1 MRSYSGESLWW
12 AFLGS
17 VIKLVV
23 ERERRAPM
31 GNPRQALSSGTE
43 RTRGRS
49 FLQGLQCGLVTFSF
63 CCGSLWGKLS
73 LKEVSFF
80 DDTNA
85 TACRQV
91 GWKTDVW
98 CKCLHFTWAWR
109 LFGVSV
115 FAPEAPVLSTS
126 PSVLFMRWT
135 HSFNVTVL
143 LEWGIW
149 AR

>member
-1 MRSYSGESLWW
+1 
-12 AFLGS
+12 
-17 VIKLVV
+17 
-23 ERERRAPM
+23 M

-91 GWKTDVW
+91 G
-98 CKCLHFTWAWR
+98 
-109 LFGVSV
+109 
-115 FAPEAPVLSTS
+115 
-126 PSVLFMRWT
+126 
-135 HSFNVTVL
+135 
-143 LEWGIW
+143 
-149 AR
+149 